1 MSHVACRV
9 VYVSVCLYVCVLGL
23 WVSCANRLI
32 HVGLR
37 NHSLDGGPD
46 SPREGSLLTRTC
58 KFLPAIVKYRDY
70 VVWMSCAWVHCAL
83 YTCCHGRM
91 CLPSARGGRMHLP
104 LQGMKRQRGA
114 DAVFCPGQFLITS
127 FYRFYRLIRL
137 AIKSRLINRLQ
148 LLFVRT

>member
-1 MSHVACRV
+1 
-9 VYVSVCLYVCVLGL
+9 
-23 WVSCANRLI
+23 
-32 HVGLR
+32 
-37 NHSLDGGPD
+37 
-46 SPREGSLLTRTC
+46 
-58 KFLPAIVKYRDY
+58 
-70 VVWMSCAWVHCAL
+70 
-83 YTCCHGRM
+83 M